1 MIASLGII
9 VGAMALFVVLSVFSG
24 LREFSLSFSNATD
37 PDLKIQPAAGKSIVL
52 SPNELQALKN
62 YKGIQVF
69 SGVIEERA
77 LFFYDGKEQVAQL
90 KGVDPNYS
98 RSNKLNK
105 FLYSGTW
112 LEPETNQ
119 VVVGSGISRRLA
131 LGLFDYNNVLEV
143 YVPKPGKGLIE
154 NPDDAFNAAKL
165 STSGIFQVSEDVDD
179 KYVFCDFL
187 LAKELLNYKTNQVS
201 YLELKITPNY
211 SEEEVIAD
219 LKMLF
224 KNRVVIK
231 NRAQL
236 NDALYKMLNT
246 ENIAV
251 YLIFTLV
258 IIIALFNLVG
268 ALIMMIIEKKS
279 NLKTLYYLGAE
290 LKSLKK
296 IFLFQ
301 GNIISIVGGIIGLVL
316 GVLVVYIQQQY
327 ELIMITPSLA
337 YPVQFKVE
345 NIGIVLATIILLGFL
360 AAKIAS
366 SSVSKKLLE

>member
-112 LEPETNQ
+112 LEPESNQ

-268 ALIMMIIEKKS
+268 ALIMMIIEK
-279 NLKTLYYLGAE
+279 NQ
-290 LKSLKK
+290 
-296 IFLFQ
+296 I
-301 GNIISIVGGIIGLVL
+301 
-316 GVLVVYIQQQY
+316 
-327 ELIMITPSLA
+327 
-337 YPVQFKVE
+337 
-345 NIGIVLATIILLGFL
+345 
-360 AAKIAS
+360 
-366 SSVSKKLLE
+366 

>member
-112 LEPETNQ
+112 LEPEFNQ

-187 LAKELLNYKTNQVS
+187 LAKELLNYKTN
-201 YLELKITPNY
+201 
-211 SEEEVIAD
+211 
-219 LKMLF
+219 
-224 KNRVVIK
+224 
-231 NRAQL
+231 
-236 NDALYKMLNT
+236 
-246 ENIAV
+246 
-251 YLIFTLV
+251 
-258 IIIALFNLVG
+258 
-268 ALIMMIIEKKS
+268 
-279 NLKTLYYLGAE
+279 
-290 LKSLKK
+290 
-296 IFLFQ
+296 
-301 GNIISIVGGIIGLVL
+301 
-316 GVLVVYIQQQY
+316 
-327 ELIMITPSLA
+327 
-337 YPVQFKVE
+337 
-345 NIGIVLATIILLGFL
+345 
-360 AAKIAS
+360 
-366 SSVSKKLLE
+366 

>member
-62 YKGIQVF
+62 HKGIQVF

-112 LEPETNQ
+112 LEPESNQ